1 LPPWVWRPPR
11 RARRVHR
18 PAAAFNVYKSR
29 APPAPR
35 PSSSSIFSQPFPRSV
50 ARCLTMR
57 SLPPLAWTHLGSS
70 VGLAAAE
77 NLDDAAGLKPEP
89 SIYHSGL
96 DALDCRDGDHSSESR
111 RIGRDT
117 IMNSSSAPSPRR
129 RTITILTT
137 MLPGDCYSRGF
148 ALALLPCVATWPIE
162 EMPHDDAAGC
172 CLTSPRMNYVS
183 G

>member
-1 LPPWVWRPPR
+1 MSHHAL
-11 RARRVHR
+11 
-18 PAAAFNVYKSR
+18 S
-29 APPAPR
+29 
-35 PSSSSIFSQPFPRSV
+35 
-50 ARCLTMR
+50 T
-57 SLPPLAWTHLGSS
+57 PLAWTHPGSS

-129 RTITILTT
+129 RTITTL
-137 MLPGDCYSRGF
+137 GD
-148 ALALLPCVATWPIE
+148 A
-162 EMPHDDAAGC
+162 
-172 CLTSPRMNYVS
+172 PR
-183 G
+183 